1 VKSHYKLILL
11 DRDGVINQK
20 PKEGSY
26 VTKEIELLIFGEVIE
41 VVSKLSQKLDV
52 AIVTNQQGVGKGLM
66 SQKDLDEIHEAINFE
81 ITKLGGRK
89 LRIFACIHQVED
101 KCACRKP
108 KPGLIFDAM
117 ARYKAFPYETIFIG
131 EQDTDGWAAETA
143 GIDFLKAENS
153 AATIN
158 HLKGLL
164 GGKKQKK

>member
-1 VKSHYKLILL
+1 MKLNYKLLLL
-11 DRDGVINQK
+11 DRDGVINRK
-20 PKEGSY
+20 PAEGSY
-26 VTKEIELLIFGEVIE
+26 VTKKSKLVIFGDIIELVA
-41 VVSKLSQKLDV
+41 KLSQIVDV
-52 AIVTNQQGVGKGLM
+52 AIITNQQGVGKGLM

-131 EQDTDGWAAETA
+131 DQDTDEWAAETA